1 MGVRFG
7 AFIVVFVGL
16 ALGGALGCG
25 AGESSLSERD
35 TASSDASD
43 ATAADLGLPDLPA
56 PLDPIPPVYAAR
68 HPHPEPPAILRDVA
82 LIDDAA
88 RFTRPFVPG
97 HRTTMDGRVAIRVQ
111 GGPPGTETIT
121 TSLSF
126 FLFTPEALTEP
137 VMPGPA
143 GAKILAD
150 TEPFNV
156 LFPPAL
162 DPAVTVLGHHA
173 ICDPTEPVPVAGER
187 PNPYVCGPDDAH
199 DCYDLT
205 IISSTAVTL
214 SSQLWGTP
222 VTVEVESPKTPHA
235 RIVRA
240 ELGEPVPGTIIPANT
255 EWTEPAVT
263 QDGRLL
269 TGRWGR
275 APREWTNPNTGQ
287 TLLRPYD
294 LAYSVLPPGAAA
306 CDITGWTRFHPMSH
320 APYDPMMVGR
330 YGLANYP
337 FRDSE
342 GALIPDG
349 EDVGGTYPWVDR
361 EGDNV
366 FMAGVPGRI
375 VEQSQDK
382 FPRRCVTPG
391 CEGFLENT
399 DWDRGFLVA
408 GAWTHGKFVLLD
420 AMINNQDWA
429 VGVTPAAHWMVDLYR
444 DAAGQPVPVRFGAG
458 RYIDAVRNLGG
469 PYPAGYSHNANIL
482 DSLQNLLNHT
492 HAAKPVTPRDV
503 VWLMS
508 TGVATDEVAFDDFV
522 DPNAFIVS
530 HMQASVTQI
539 YTEEGESLA
548 FPRYWNGQRR
558 ELTIA
563 LPLPEVYV
571 LRPGVEDEVHVQN
584 AATSLDWKVPAYGLV
599 EPGLA
604 RIEPVALGGIK
615 GKGYWSSGEAPVRY
629 PVSAQPQPISGVAW
643 TLGLFVDSRGGDGEN
658 RALIT
663 FPDGSAIHLIGR
675 SRVRYRVAG
684 LPVHEVAL
692 PQAVVGTSG
701 WVHLGWRLRPGGRD
715 VTMLVNGYALDRF
728 QSPEPLFQM
737 SEGELVLAGP
747 AAGDPE
753 FQGARGWLD
762 ELLVLAHDVNPEV
775 ACNHAHGTLVRVE
788 DARNWADLAAAY
800 PAWAHAEVA
809 AAAAGAADARY
820 ACFHDYSA
828 DYAAHLHN
836 IPAGTTAMRERINFP
851 EGPLRAG
858 VPRPDS
864 SGNAFCLSCHSTTGK
879 GGLTLAA
886 LERQPEIPADEDLR
900 RQPTQPPRR
909 VFGNIPAGWLP
920 AGAGPGSPAT
930 SQRAPSEGLLVD
942 RWLLPG
948 AK

>member
-1 MGVRFG
+1 MRVR
-7 AFIVVFVGL
+7 ACVFVAAIAAL
-16 ALGGALGCG
+16 ALGCVSGCG
-25 AGESSLSERD
+25 ESTTSPAGPD
-35 TASSDASD
+35 VPDDAGPDAS
-43 ATAADLGLPDLPA
+43 TADLTTPDAPA

-68 HPHPEPPAILRDVA
+68 DRHPEPPAILRDVA
-82 LIDDAA
+82 LIDDDAK
-88 RFTRPFVPG
+88 FTRPYVPG

-111 GGPPGTETIT
+111 GGPPGTEVIT

-126 FLFTPEALTEP
+126 FLFTPEALSQP
-137 VMPGPA
+137 IMPGPA
-143 GAKILAD
+143 GAQILAQTD
-150 TEPFNV
+150 PFNV

-173 ICDPTEPVPVAGER
+173 ICDPTEPFPVAGER
-187 PNPYVCGPDDAH
+187 PNPYACGPADAH

-205 IISSTAVTL
+205 IISTTAVTL
-214 SSQLWGTP
+214 TSQLWGTP
-222 VTVEVESPKTPHA
+222 VTVEVASPKTAQA
-235 RIVRA
+235 RIIRA
-240 ELGEPVPGTIIPANT
+240 ELGEPVAGALIPANN

-275 APREWTNPNTGQ
+275 APREWTNPETGV

-294 LAYSVLPPGAAA
+294 LAYSVLPDGAAP

-320 APYDPMMVGR
+320 APYDPQMVGR

-342 GALIPDG
+342 GQPIPDG
-349 EDVGGTYPWVDR
+349 EDLGGTYPWVDR

-366 FMAGVPGRI
+366 FMAGIPGRI
-375 VEQSQDK
+375 VEQSHTAY
-382 FPRRCVTPG
+382 PRRCVTPG
-391 CEGFLENT
+391 CESYLENT

-429 VGVTPAAHWMVDLYR
+429 VGVTPAAHWMVDLYK
-444 DAAGQPVPVRFGAG
+444 DTDGQAVPVRFGAG
-458 RYIDAVRNLGG
+458 RYIDAIRTIGG
-469 PYPAGYSHNANIL
+469 PYPPGYSHNANIL
-482 DSLQNLLNHT
+482 DSLQNVLNHT
-492 HAAKPVTPRDV
+492 HAARPVTPRDV

-539 YTEEGESLA
+539 YTDDGESLA
-548 FPRYWNGQRR
+548 FPRYWNGQLR
-558 ELTIA
+558 ELTIP

-571 LRPGVEDEVHVQN
+571 LRPGVEAEVHVQN

-629 PVSAQPQPISGVAW
+629 AVPSQERPISGVAW
-643 TLGLFVDSRGGDGEN
+643 TIGLFVDSRGGDSEN
-658 RALIT
+658 RALMT
-663 FPDGSAIHLIGR
+663 FPDGSAVHLVGR
-675 SRVRYRVAG
+675 SRLRYRVAEV
-684 LPVHEVAL
+684 PVHEVILPEAL
-692 PQAVVGTSG
+692 IGDSG
-701 WVHLGWRLRPGGRD
+701 WVHLGWRVRPGHRD
-715 VTMLVNGYALDRF
+715 VTLLVNGYALDRF

-737 SEGELVLAGP
+737 SEGEFVLAGP
-747 AAGDPE
+747 AAGVPD
-753 FQGARGWLD
+753 FQGVRGWLD
-762 ELLVLAHDVNPEV
+762 ELVVLAHDVNPEV
-775 ACNHAHGTLVRVE
+775 ACNHAHGTMVRV
-788 DARNWADLAAAY
+788 DDSATWAATAAAY

-809 AAAAGAADARY
+809 ATAAGAPGARY
-820 ACFHDYSA
+820 ACFHDYRS
-828 DYAAHLHN
+828 DYAAHLDN
-836 IPAGTTAMRERINFP
+836 IPAGTTGMRERINFP

-858 VPRPDS
+858 APRPDS
-864 SGNAFCLSCHSTTGK
+864 SGNSFCLSCHSDSGK

-886 LERQPEIPADEDLR
+886 LKRQPEIPAEEDRR

-920 AGAGPGSPAT
+920 PGAGPGSPLEA
-930 SQRAPSEGLLVD
+930 QRAPAEGLLVD
-942 RWLLPG
+942 RWLLP
-948 AK
+948 AAE